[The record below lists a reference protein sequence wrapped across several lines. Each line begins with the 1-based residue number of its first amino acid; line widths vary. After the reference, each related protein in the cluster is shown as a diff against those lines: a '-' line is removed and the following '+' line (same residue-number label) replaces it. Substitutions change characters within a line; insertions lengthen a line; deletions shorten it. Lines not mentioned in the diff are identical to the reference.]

1 MHDSSPMASS
11 PIERQRQHPRHGP
24 ILNAA
29 ISLDAQQDAQ
39 DAWLTVVQCFEEQV
53 AAFPDYLA
61 VQAPGGSATYAE
73 LNRLANRYAHRLR
86 DAGVATGDTVALIAE
101 KSVAGIAAI
110 LAMLKIGAAYL
121 ALDLDQPP
129 RRSAS
134 LMAKATVKAIC
145 STRPYLADLED
156 YLPADILR
164 FDLDQLSGS
173 LNGSQDEDRNLNLV
187 LDPNLPARLGFT
199 SGSTGEPKLT
209 VRTQGQI
216 IAAALSSAANYG
228 CSRHDRHTLMLPLS
242 KLHLTN
248 LFSPLL
254 TGASAHLY
262 PDGEMEIAALMDWV
276 EAQQITLLIIPVV
289 LFRELVHFMDGIRTL
304 PSVRIIAIS
313 GQMIHRR
320 DAELFQQKFARGAIL
335 ACRYGMT
342 EIGPVAQYM
351 VDHDV
356 ELDTEMMP
364 CGYPFPGIEIYI
376 RDDHGQLLGADEVGQ
391 VGIRNVAGA
400 RQGKAADDSNASP
413 VETIWIDD
421 IGLVRSDGCLVLLGR
436 KDDMIKVRGNRVALS
451 EAESLLLKVAG
462 VAQAV
467 IKPFPT
473 PSGDNRLV
481 GYVTL
486 APDAQL
492 SEADVRAVMHQL
504 APPYMVPAR
513 VMVVSTLPMTTTG
526 KVDRQAL
533 PAPATTR
540 PDLATPFVAPR
551 NETEQQIAD
560 IWAELLELDEIG
572 VEDNFFDLGGNS
584 ITAMRMV
591 LKVEAATGMTTPAG
605 YFQAPTVAAL
615 AASTPDITVTTSPV
629 ATGAVDAPLAATHT
643 PHHAPALHAR
653 SQFSA
658 PKLLRGLTRRLI
670 HQRLMGMS
678 YPDGVAWLMWLGQSA
693 WAGRLFPRERG
704 WLQTLAQEL
713 DTPTAASDAAS
724 DEAFRLSIMGNML
737 RQSFRRTWL
746 SRPAAHDDLMAAL
759 LKAPERFWR
768 TFAQRLEAATP
779 EQRASRFQLSGL
791 EHLIYA
797 QKRQRGTILVTYHG
811 AASALANVTLA
822 HQTNLGH
829 IPTVSLE
836 RAEQMA
842 GELWDDEGE
851 ETQARA
857 ATVSAGWAATYALQA
872 QRILQQGG
880 IVRIVNDISYDAP
893 NSHTKII
900 GQRQYS
906 LKPGFADLAQT
917 TGASV
922 LPIYSTFDATGRV
935 HLTICPALTTPTAS
949 GQSARDNAAYV
960 DDLLDQYVAFLVATW
975 RTAPASLGWG
985 SLHRYTQRPRVHDG
999 VRT

>member
-1 MHDSSPMASS
+1 MHDLSPMASS
-11 PIERQRQHPRHGP
+11 PIERQQQHPRHGP

-29 ISLDAQQDAQ
+29 ISLDAQDAL
-39 DAWLTVVQCFEEQV
+39 LTLVQCFEGQA
-53 AAFPDYLA
+53 AAFPDQLA
-61 VQAPGGSATYAE
+61 VQTSGSNATYAE

-86 DAGVATGDTVALIAE
+86 DAGVATGDTVALIVE
-101 KSVAGIAAI
+101 KSVEGIAAI
-110 LAMLKIGAAYL
+110 LAVLKNGAAYL
-121 ALDLDQPP
+121 ALDLDQTSQ
-129 RRSAS
+129 RSAS
-134 LMAKATVKAIC
+134 LIAKATVKAIC

-164 FDLDQLSGS
+164 IDLAQLSAA
-173 LNGSQDEDRNLNLV
+173 NGTQDEERNLNLV

-262 PDGEMEIAALMDWV
+262 PDGEIEIAALMDWI

-320 DAELFQQKFARGAIL
+320 DAELFQEKFARGTIL

-356 ELDTEMMP
+356 KLDTETMP

-376 RDDHGQLLGADEVGQ
+376 RDDDGQLLGADEVGQ

-400 RQGKAADDSNASP
+400 RHGKAADDPNASP

-421 IGLVRSDGCLVLLGR
+421 VGLLRPDGCLILLGR
-436 KDDMIKVRGNRVALS
+436 RDDMIKVRGNRVALS

-473 PSGDNRLV
+473 TSGDNRLV

-486 APDAQL
+486 APAVQL
-492 SEADVRAVMHQL
+492 TEADVRAAMHQL
-504 APPYMVPAR
+504 APLYMVPAR
-513 VMVVSTLPMTTTG
+513 VMVVPTLPMTTTG

-540 PDLATPFVAPR
+540 PDLVTPFVAPR
-551 NETEQQIAD
+551 NETEQQIAAV
-560 IWAELLELDEIG
+560 WAELLELDEIG
-572 VEDNFFDLGGNS
+572 VEDNFFDVGGNS

-591 LKVEAATGMTTPAG
+591 LRVEAVTGMTTPAG
-605 YFQAPTVAAL
+605 YFQSPTVAAL
-615 AASTPDITVTTSPV
+615 AASTPDITVATTPID
-629 ATGAVDAPLAATHT
+629 TGAVAAPLAATRT
-643 PHHAPALHAR
+643 SYHAPTRRAR

-678 YPDGVAWLMWLGQSA
+678 YPDGVAWLAWLGQSA
-693 WAGRLFPRERG
+693 LAGRLFPHERG

-713 DTPTAASDAAS
+713 DASNVAS
-724 DEAFRLSIMGNML
+724 DEAFRLSIMGNMV

-746 SRPAAHDDLMAAL
+746 ARPAAHGDLMAAML
-759 LKAPERFWR
+759 HAPERFWR
-768 TFAQRLEAATP
+768 TFAQRLEEATP
-779 EQRASRFQLSGL
+779 DQRANRFQLSGL

-811 AASALANVTLA
+811 TASALANVILA

-836 RAEQMA
+836 RAAQMA
-842 GELWDDEGE
+842 GEVWDDEGE
-851 ETQARA
+851 EMQARA

-880 IVRIVNDISYDAP
+880 IVRIVNDMSYDAP

-922 LPIYSTFDATGRV
+922 LPIHSTFDATGRV
-935 HLTICPALTTPTAS
+935 HLTICPALTTPPDPGGVA
-949 GQSARDNAAYV
+949 GDNRAYV

-985 SLHRYTQRPRVHDG
+985 SLHRYTQRPRAQDG
-999 VRT
+999 VRA